1 MLAALR
7 RGATAGEAAATAAS
21 AFAEAQAGVARLSE
35 AEKAFTSRVRSPTGR
50 AFQGRECLRVGCS
63 VHKGKNC
70 ARPCCRGVSFAWW
83 WACMQAF
90 MHDAVQGLVG

>member
-7 RGATAGEAAATAAS
+7 RGVTAGEAAATAAS

-35 AEKAFTSRVRSPTGR
+35 AEKAFTSRVRSPTSR
-50 AFQGRECLRVGCS
+50 AFQGRKCLRVGCS
-63 VHKGKNC
+63 VHKAKSY
-70 ARPCCRGVSFAWW
+70 ARPCCRGVSVSFAWW

-90 MHDAVQGLVG
+90 THDAVQG